1 MFIHVLVSG
10 FGSSCEAKE
19 RCESAVVW
27 LDMTV
32 VSFIHM
38 TNNIIFIEPNWEY
51 RILRRTKNHKLH
63 DELSRWYNKLLSPT
77 TSGTGM
83 LLRLEHPFHLI

>member
-10 FGSSCEAKE
+10 FGSSCEAKD

-38 TNNIIFIEPNWEY
+38 TNNTVLFSLSRTGNIAY
-51 RILRRTKNHKLH
+51 LRRTINHKLH
-63 DELSRWYNKLLSPT
+63 DELSRWYNKLLSST
-77 TSGTGM
+77 T
-83 LLRLEHPFHLI
+83 